1 MNISLKGGQ
10 TGIQQPLTVHI
21 QQTEQGARLMIP
33 AGQLSQLPGK
43 SREGSGVQLECN
55 LTGKKN
61 FVFSDGITVHI
72 CSFANFSLVL
82 EIQDQVHSI
91 LPYLN
96 SFI

>member
-43 SREGSGVQLECN
+43 LREGSGVQLETN
-55 LTGKKN
+55 LTEEKIIL
-61 FVFSDGITVHI
+61 S
-72 CSFANFSLVL
+72 SLMVSL
-82 EIQDQVHSI
+82 YIYVPLQTSH
-91 LPYLN
+91 
-96 SFI
+96 

>member
-43 SREGSGVQLECN
+43 SREGSGVQLETN
-55 LTGKKN
+55 LTEEKIN
-61 FVFSDGITVHI
+61 
-72 CSFANFSLVL
+72 CLL
-82 EIQDQVHSI
+82 
-91 LPYLN
+91 
-96 SFI
+96 

>member
-43 SREGSGVQLECN
+43 SREGSGVQLETN
-55 LTGKKN
+55 LTEEKIIL
-61 FVFSDGITVHI
+61 FSDGIIVHI
-72 CSFANFSLVL
+72 CSFANFSLV
-82 EIQDQVHSI
+82 
-91 LPYLN
+91 
-96 SFI
+96 

>member
-43 SREGSGVQLECN
+43 SREGSGVQLETN
-55 LTGKKN
+55 LTEKKK
-61 FVFSDGITVHI
+61 F
-72 CSFANFSLVL
+72 CLL
-82 EIQDQVHSI
+82 
-91 LPYLN
+91 
-96 SFI
+96 

>member
-43 SREGSGVQLECN
+43 SKEGSGVQLETN
-55 LTGKKN
+55 LTEKKKIL
-61 FVFSDGITVHI
+61 S
-72 CSFANFSLVL
+72 SLMVSL
-82 EIQDQVHSI
+82 YIYVPLQTSH
-91 LPYLN
+91 
-96 SFI
+96 

>member
-43 SREGSGVQLECN
+43 SREGSGVQLETN
-55 LTGKKN
+55 LTEKKN
-61 FVFSDGITVHI
+61 LS
-72 CSFANFSLVL
+72 SLMVSL
-82 EIQDQVHSI
+82 YIYVPLQTSH
-91 LPYLN
+91 
-96 SFI
+96 